1 MATALSLGVGLK
13 DIYDILLVEDSP
25 SQALQFRLVLQR
37 AGYLVHIVVDGA
49 EGWRVACQDVPKLIL
64 LDIDLPTLDG
74 FQILGRLKRDR
85 ITMNIP
91 VLMLTNREHIS
102 NVERAISLG
111 VDNYLFKDDAVEQ
124 LCAAV
129 MQLLDT
135 RESTT

>member
-1 MATALSLGVGLK
+1 MGLN
-13 DIYDILLVEDSP
+13 DTYDILLVEDSP

-37 AGYLVHIVVDGA
+37 GGYSVRVVIDGA
-49 EGWRVACQDVPKLIL
+49 EGWRVACKDLPKLIL

-85 ITMNIP
+85 ITTNIP

-111 VDNYLFKDDAVEQ
+111 VDNYIFKDDAAEQ

-129 MQLLDT
+129 VQLLDIG
-135 RESTT
+135 RSTP